1 MDPHLALLSA
11 GVAAAT
17 IMGTTIGTAAQAAS
31 FSVIGT
37 IPGGPQIGAAKGDTL
52 YGTLDY
58 VGDGVLFSFT
68 LNGKYA
74 VLHNFSAATDGA
86 QPNARLALDGAG
98 TITGTAGQGG
108 TYGAGTIW
116 QYSKTAGFSA
126 PHAFGNGGD
135 GSVPMQGP
143 TLGPGGVLYGTTGE
157 GAMNGSGNIWN
168 LANGTY
174 TVMYDFL
181 SKADG
186 HCPFSGVA
194 VSSNGTLYGT
204 TVGVGYGGD
213 PMGSVWT
220 YTTGGILRTLYD
232 FTDGTDGEW
241 PNQAPVVDK
250 QGNVY
255 GTTYIEG
262 GNQFDGAIWTVSG
275 TGTFTL
281 LREMNGA
288 TDGAVPNSPLLFGKD
303 GTLYG
308 TTYTGGPGGYGTV
321 FSITKTGIFTV
332 IHGFTAGNDGAQPT
346 GNLVLGA
353 HGVIYGGTEY
363 GSVFEIT
370 Q

>member
-1 MDPHLALLSA
+1 
-11 GVAAAT
+11 
-17 IMGTTIGTAAQAAS
+17 
-31 FSVIGT
+31 
-37 IPGGPQIGAAKGDTL
+37 
-52 YGTLDY
+52 
-58 VGDGVLFSFT
+58 
-68 LNGKYA
+68 
-74 VLHNFSAATDGA
+74 
-86 QPNARLALDGAG
+86 
-98 TITGTAGQGG
+98 
-108 TYGAGTIW
+108 
-116 QYSKTAGFSA
+116 
-126 PHAFGNGGD
+126 
-135 GSVPMQGP
+135 
-143 TLGPGGVLYGTTGE
+143 
-157 GAMNGSGNIWN
+157 
-168 LANGTY
+168 
-174 TVMYDFL
+174 
-181 SKADG
+181 
-186 HCPFSGVA
+186 
-194 VSSNGTLYGT
+194 
-204 TVGVGYGGD
+204 
-213 PMGSVWT
+213 MGSVWT

-288 TDGAVPNSPLLFGKD
+288 TDGAVPNSPLLFGKN

-353 HGVIYGGTEY
+353 HGVIYGGTDY